1 MSFDVS
7 KFYWDQCTD
16 VKGNDRLVIIA
27 LADYCNEGGWCY
39 PSVGEVARRCQL
51 SERGTQKI
59 LAKLA
64 AGGHI
69 AIEAK
74 NGIRKTSGSPT
85 HKYHL
90 LAYQSSLNGA
100 KGEPMRSPLMD
111 EPASSPFVSEK
122 DEPMRSPIAAAK
134 GEQIE
139 HKGEQIAAK
148 GEPASSPD
156 PMIHIEPNTNNATR
170 AQTPTA
176 AQPKAAA
183 AAPAVAPL
191 EYQAVVK
198 AYQNEIGT
206 LTPIISEGIKAQML
220 QSPTEWVLRA
230 IGIAA
235 MRNNRRWAY
244 VEGILRRWQTEG
256 FDGGMDNLSARTGNA
271 AKGGSKSM
279 GYGRQMAPAVNA
291 KGQSIE
297 DYADDPEYYAQLK
310 ALHAGGTAAH
320 IAAD

>member
-1 MSFDVS
+1 MSIDVS
-7 KFYWDQCTD
+7 KFYWDQCTNI
-16 VKGNDRLVIIA
+16 KGSDRLVIIA
-27 LADYCNEGGWCY
+27 LAEYCNESGWCF
-39 PSVGEVARRCQL
+39 PSVHELARRCQL
-51 SERGTQKI
+51 SDRGTQKI

-69 AIEAK
+69 AIEA
-74 NGIRKTSGSPT
+74 NQGTRKTSGSPT
-85 HKYHL
+85 HRYHL
-90 LAYQSSLNGA
+90 LAYQCNLNSA

-111 EPASSPFVSEK
+111 GPDTSK
-122 DEPMRSPIAAAK
+122 GEPMRSSLDAEKGEQNAIRVNKTAAK
-134 GEQIE
+134 GELA
-139 HKGEQIAAK
+139 GSP
-148 GEPASSPD
+148 EPPID
-156 PMIHIEPNTNNATR
+156 PPIDPNTNNATR
-170 AQTPTA
+170 AQAP
-176 AQPKAAA
+176 AQQTKAAA
-183 AAPAVAPL
+183 APSMAPL

-198 AYQNEIGT
+198 AYQNEIGV
-206 LTPIISEGIKAQML
+206 LTPLISEGIKAQMQ
-220 QSPTEWVLRA
+220 QSPTEWVIRA

-256 FDGGMDNLSARTGNA
+256 FDGGMDNLSARAGNA
-271 AKGGSKSM
+271 AKSGSKSM
-279 GYGRQMAPAVNA
+279 GYGRQMAPAVSV

>member
-1 MSFDVS
+1 MSIDVS
-7 KFYWDQCTD
+7 KFYWDQCTNI
-16 VKGNDRLVIIA
+16 KGSDRLVIIA
-27 LADYCNEGGWCY
+27 LAEYCNESGWCF
-39 PSVGEVARRCQL
+39 PSVHELARRCQL
-51 SERGTQKI
+51 SDRGTQKI

-69 AIEAK
+69 AIDA
-74 NGIRKTSGSPT
+74 NQGTRKTSGSPT
-85 HKYHL
+85 HRYHL
-90 LAYQSSLNGA
+90 LAYQCNLNSA

-111 EPASSPFVSEK
+111 EPDTSK
-122 DEPMRSPIAAAK
+122 GEPMRSSLDAEK
-134 GEQIE
+134 GEQNAIRVN
-139 HKGEQIAAK
+139 KTAAK
-148 GEPASSPD
+148 GEPASSPEPPID
-156 PMIHIEPNTNNATR
+156 PPIDPNTNNATR
-170 AQTPTA
+170 AQAP
-176 AQPKAAA
+176 AQPTKAA

-198 AYQNEIGT
+198 AYQNEIGM
-206 LTPIISEGIKAQML
+206 LTPMISEGIKAQMQ

-271 AKGGSKSM
+271 AKSGSKSM
-279 GYGRQMAPAVNA
+279 GYGRQMAPAVSA